1 MNAVLRRWTGALV
14 GAAVASLVLSACGS
28 SGDGGATSS
37 APPTP
42 TDKVLRIAMTEP
54 GTDAQKA
61 WDLAKVQYEK
71 ANTGWTVTFIQ
82 QNDDVYSTV
91 GLPSLLSGGNAPD
104 IYFEWSGNRLNQR
117 VADGLAADIG
127 DKLKAAGITDLYT
140 DGAFGGTTVDGKK
153 VMLPYSKDVSNVI
166 WYNKKIFASQG
177 LTPPTTWDELVALC
191 TKLKAAGI
199 TPYAQGNKDLWPAG
213 NWVAHIISR
222 SIGDQA
228 YSDMLNRKAPMNS
241 PDMVAAMGR
250 VQQIHDNGWIN
261 ASVNSI
267 SDNEGYTLFFG
278 GKSAMTP
285 IGSWLVGIQQD
296 QAKDFQMGY
305 FNLPAM
311 ADGKGDQQSVLGVS
325 TGYVV
330 NAKSAKQDQ
339 AINFFKALTSPEV
352 TKVFVDAGESSLLKS
367 ANAGPTDPLSASLLT
382 MIETAKVVVAPPD
395 TGYSLKVADA
405 LNTATSEVL
414 GGAASP
420 KDALDEAQ
428 QKVDALP

>member
-1 MNAVLRRWTGALV
+1 MRSTLRRFSGATV
-14 GAAVASLVLSACGS
+14 VAATAALVLSACS
-28 SGDGGATSS
+28 SGSGGGDTSS

-42 TDKVLRIAMTEP
+42 TDKVLRVAMTEP
-54 GTDAQKA
+54 GADAQKG
-61 WDLAKVQYEK
+61 WDLAKKQFEAENAGWKVQY
-71 ANTGWTVTFIQ
+71 IQ
-82 QNDDVYSTV
+82 QNDDIYSTV

-104 IYFEWSGNRLNQR
+104 VYFEWAGNRLAQR
-117 VADGLAADIG
+117 VSDGVAADIG
-127 DKLKAAGITDLYT
+127 DKLKAAGITDRYT
-140 DGAFGGTTVDGKK
+140 DGAFGGTQVDGKT
-153 VMLPYSKDVSNVI
+153 VMLPYAKDVSNVI
-166 WYNKKIFASQG
+166 WYNKAIFAQQG
-177 LTPPTTWDELVALC
+177 ITPPTTWDELVAVC

-213 NWVAHIISR
+213 NWVGHIISR

-241 PDMVAAMGR
+241 PEMVAAMAR

-267 SDNEGYTLFFG
+267 SDNEGYTLFFS
-278 GKSAMTP
+278 GKAAMTP

-296 QAKDFQMGY
+296 QAKSFQMGW
-305 FNLPAM
+305 FNLPSIPG
-311 ADGKGDQQSVLGVS
+311 GKGDQASVMGVS

-339 AINFFKALTSPEV
+339 AIAFFKDLTSDAV
-352 TKVFVDAGESSLLKS
+352 TKVFVAAGESSLLKS
-367 ANAGPTDPLSASLLT
+367 ANSAPSDPLSVALLDLVEKAPT
-382 MIETAKVVVAPPD
+382 VVAPPD

-405 LNTATSEVL
+405 LNTATSEIL
-414 GGAASP
+414 GGASSP
-420 KDALDEAQ
+420 QDALDEAQ